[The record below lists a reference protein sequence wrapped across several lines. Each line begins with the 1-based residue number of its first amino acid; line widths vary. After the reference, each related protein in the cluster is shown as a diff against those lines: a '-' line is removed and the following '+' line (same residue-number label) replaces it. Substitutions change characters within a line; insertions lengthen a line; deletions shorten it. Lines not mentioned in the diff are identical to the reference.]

1 MFHETPTQVPEDD
14 TDHFNP
20 EPQQLDPNPPHPSI
34 TGPLGVPTPM
44 DEYILAEDRQ
54 DHKAM
59 ARAMLKFTEDWGA
72 GFNINVRG
80 VLLRLIRGKKASD
93 VNPIAM
99 MTFRWNAGL
108 EAENIVAHF
117 RLPIP
122 NGQRCLMWDYYYS
135 LERRQQRVPNFYTN
149 YSSAFRFIADGP
161 STPEYKDT
169 EGYPFH
175 RFLQYLATAVA
186 LVGLTPERQDDL
198 LRLISDYALKERT
211 FLSIL

>member
-1 MFHETPTQVPEDD
+1 
-14 TDHFNP
+14 
-20 EPQQLDPNPPHPSI
+20 
-34 TGPLGVPTPM
+34 
-44 DEYILAEDRQ
+44 
-54 DHKAM
+54 
-59 ARAMLKFTEDWGA
+59 
-72 GFNINVRG
+72 
-80 VLLRLIRGKKASD
+80 
-93 VNPIAM
+93 

-161 STPEYKDT
+161 STPEYKDI

-175 RFLQYLATAVA
+175 RVLQYLATAVA

-198 LRLISDYALKERT
+198 LRLISDYALKERI
-211 FLSIL
+211 FYLSFDLSDYPDCWQEARLQGIWAGASGLGRRAFRFWVQLPRTSRDATVFVFN